1 MSDDDLHGRQQVFLL
16 AFFVAVGGGL
26 YFAGWLSRPSFLYD
40 NPLVCAAIAGGA
52 CYPVRFLVELF
63 PWWSRLEQPSRR
75 AQARRDRRLEQ
86 ALAEAREAARLRRED
101 GSPGDGRHRR
111 AGRRRLS
118 WGERLIRAGRLLV
131 GLPIALGSL
140 AIVPLGIAAGNDNQ
154 QLVADGPVQ
163 QAVVVSVEED
173 KWSKYDDVIVKVARP
188 GDGVPVEVDGGNDLD
203 PRPAVGDRIDVVAD
217 PEDPSYLIAAAVDW
231 STPWWAWPLGII
243 ISLLCLWMGVAIAF
257 G

>member
-1 MSDDDLHGRQQVFLL
+1 MRSAR
-16 AFFVAVGGGL
+16 
-26 YFAGWLSRPSFLYD
+26 
-40 NPLVCAAIAGGA
+40 AALI
-52 CYPVRFLVELF
+52 
-63 PWWSRLEQPSRR
+63 WI
-75 AQARRDRRLEQ
+75 
-86 ALAEAREAARLRRED
+86 ALASAI
-101 GSPGDGRHRR
+101 G
-111 AGRRRLS
+111 
-118 WGERLIRAGRLLV
+118 V
-131 GLPIALGSL
+131 PIALGSL

-154 QLVADGPVQ
+154 QLVADGPVR

-217 PEDPSYLIAAAVDW
+217 PADPSYLIAAAVDW

>member
-1 MSDDDLHGRQQVFLL
+1 MSTPDDDLHGWQAVFLL
-16 AFFVAVGGGL
+16 VFFGAAGGGL
-26 YFAGWLSRPSFLYD
+26 YLVGWLTRPSFLYD

-52 CYPVRFLVELF
+52 CFPARFLAERF
-63 PWWSRLEQPSRR
+63 AWWNRLEQRR
-75 AQARRDRRLEQ
+75 QARRDRLLKR
-86 ALAEAREAARLRRED
+86 ALADAR
-101 GSPGDGRHRR
+101 RR
-111 AGRRRLS
+111 ARTGSRRRIG
-118 WGERLIRAGRLLV
+118 WAEGLIRAGRILV
-131 GLPIALGSL
+131 GVPIALGSL

-154 QLVADGPVQ
+154 QLVADGPVR

-188 GDGVPVEVDGGNDLD
+188 GDGVPVEMDGGNDLD

-217 PEDPSYLIAAAVDW
+217 PADPSYLIAAAVDW